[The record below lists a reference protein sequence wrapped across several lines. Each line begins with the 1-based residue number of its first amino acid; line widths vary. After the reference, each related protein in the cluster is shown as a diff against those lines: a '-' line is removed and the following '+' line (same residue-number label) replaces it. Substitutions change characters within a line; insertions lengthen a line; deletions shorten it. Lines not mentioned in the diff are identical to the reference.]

1 MSEALGLVMTAGHE
15 GRESSPSLKATHVG
29 TAHLSSFRPCPVC
42 LEQPF
47 IGSEGSTSP
56 PRANSL
62 TPGHWLP
69 SNSRKGKSVS
79 TYPFHQHRGN
89 ATEGWLKPWCQRRP
103 SVMAPDSLPGETCG
117 GWNPRGLGSDPS
129 TSGHVRSH
137 TAPHTSL
144 HTLLS
149 HY

>member
-1 MSEALGLVMTAGHE
+1 MKAGRAAPHSRPLTWGQLISPAFGPALSA
-15 GRESSPSLKATHVG
+15 RSSHSSALKGA
-29 TAHLSSFRPCPVC
+29 P
-42 LEQPF
+42 
-47 IGSEGSTSP
+47 SP

-69 SNSRKGKSVS
+69 SNSWKGKSVS
-79 TYPFHQHRGN
+79 IYPFHQYGGN

-103 SVMAPDSLPGETCG
+103 SAMAPDSLPGETCG

-144 HTLLS
+144 HALLS